1 MRRFLTGLLLG
12 LASMYWYAYE
22 KDAFFIEVRNWF
34 VYASHDAGAPAK
46 TDAIFATKKH

>member
-22 KDAFFIEVRNWF
+22 KDTFFIELRGWF
-34 VYASHDAGAPAK
+34 ANASHDADAP
-46 TDAIFATKKH
+46 TKVDKVLGTRR